1 MLEAPIR
8 NRIAPVR
15 LAARTAA
22 LGLCVLATAVCGEQG
37 RFGGGVTGP
46 GTDTESPVVRI
57 IMPGVPAETALVDL
71 TDSLKFTAR
80 ATDNSRVLTTRVRIV
95 GQGAFTMDTTVMD
108 TTTTSTVLTV
118 QEDFVIPLPPTAA
131 GQYLVIRIEAA
142 DAAGNGARDSVI
154 VAIEDPT
161 PPEVTL
167 RTPSS
172 GTSVPAG
179 GILPV
184 SARASDPS
192 GIRMMGARVFFNN
205 ALGQP
210 VAIAGDSEA
219 YAVRSVTRIDTFNIA
234 IPANLTPGTY
244 TVHAFAI
251 DSSTSANDTTTAS
264 INVTV
269 ADTAAPSGAF
279 TPPFNG
285 AQRVAGDSIL
295 VVFRAQDLTGVASVR
310 LRGFS
315 HRGVD
320 SLGTGVDVT
329 RYTEKT
335 ATIDSTPTLVTIY
348 RWLNAVLSD
357 STVEKVYIEAQVTDV
372 GGNTR
377 TVLDS
382 INIVSGPF
390 VRLDAPATGLTH
402 PVGVPLTVTV
412 TGRDP
417 DSLVFLGYQTSG
429 VVTSRDSIAIVPQA
443 ENATQ
448 SLTFTTTTTTAT
460 GSLTVTPF
468 ARDKFGNRF
477 TGTSAALVLSDT
489 AKPVV
494 SIALPATA
502 GLPVT
507 IGDSVLVRVQVTD
520 NRGVQSVTLTGVAH
534 RGVDSLGTGVDV
546 QRFGSKTSTMPA
558 PLTSDTTF
566 SRYLI
571 PIASD
576 STSETV
582 YLVVSARDAAGNSG
596 VDTITVSIVGGPIV
610 EMIRPSDG
618 AQTARGKS
626 LIVEVRAIDPQGVLL
641 IGYDVSGAFTA
652 RDSAFFAPV
661 NGNLADTAAFVD
673 TLLVPVGAPLGTLTI
688 VPFALD
694 SASDRSGTNPGVTI
708 TVSSTAADSTP
719 PTVSFSIAR
728 RVETDD
734 TLIINATDA
743 GGIRRLGFTATL
755 LGGAQLSADSSA
767 DDPTAVLSDVTQSF
781 SLSLPVP
788 PAIRFPAQV
797 VVQAFA
803 LDSASN
809 RALSVAETLT
819 VVAGKTYPLPVGSV
833 IGDAVFNANR
843 QELYLANTTYDR
855 VEIFSL
861 ASASF
866 VAYVPVGSRPS
877 SLSMMPRDTM
887 GNYRDTLI
895 VANSGGT
902 NLSLVDLVNRQE
914 LRRHRLPNFQ
924 VQTLK
929 TAVNSGGGVD
939 IILTSFEFSDRPFQ
953 IAPLCVNYIDASGR
967 CGRVRVVYSTTPTPG
982 QSSPFANR
990 GYLAWSELD
999 TAGTVGLPVH
1009 LVYEYSAS
1017 GRDSLQIIAVRDTMP
1032 GQLLRDTIL
1041 GGGVGR
1047 LITISDLPFRE
1058 NSFVR
1063 ASGDFLHA
1071 LVGEG
1076 GSVEFARALT
1086 YDARPAAFIRD
1097 SVFGGACLLVG
1108 SALKCDG
1115 LRDPG
1120 VSDIVQVSDFV
1131 TNRSAQVT
1139 SVAINY
1145 NGRTNL
1151 VRADSIYA
1159 FDYVLRQTGIMQISA
1174 ANRAVGMD
1182 FHPCNN
1188 FDATTRTS
1196 TPLVG
1201 CAASYT
1207 PSERMVFAARP
1218 DSSLEVFD
1226 TYFYGRVTDTTSTA
1240 SAIPIP
1246 IRNALLGPVR
1256 VASVTGQ
1263 TVLFGF
1269 TTQGLVVVNL
1279 PTVVNS
1285 LFPTPTFTGTSG
1297 TPRQPR
1303 GRFTP

>member
-1 MLEAPIR
+1 
-8 NRIAPVR
+8 
-15 LAARTAA
+15 
-22 LGLCVLATAVCGEQG
+22 
-37 RFGGGVTGP
+37 
-46 GTDTESPVVRI
+46 
-57 IMPGVPAETALVDL
+57 
-71 TDSLKFTAR
+71 
-80 ATDNSRVLTTRVRIV
+80 
-95 GQGAFTMDTTVMD
+95 
-108 TTTTSTVLTV
+108 
-118 QEDFVIPLPPTAA
+118 
-131 GQYLVIRIEAA
+131 
-142 DAAGNGARDSVI
+142 
-154 VAIEDPT
+154 
-161 PPEVTL
+161 
-167 RTPSS
+167 
-172 GTSVPAG
+172 
-179 GILPV
+179 
-184 SARASDPS
+184 
-192 GIRMMGARVFFNN
+192 MMGARVFFNN

-219 YAVRSVTRIDTFNIA
+219 YAIRSVTRIDTFNIA
-234 IPANLTPGTY
+234 IPANLAPGSY

-279 TPPFNG
+279 APPFNF
-285 AQRVAGDSIL
+285 APRVAGDSIF
-295 VVFRAQDLTGVASVR
+295 VGVRVQDLTGVASVR
-310 LRGFS
+310 LRGYS

-320 SLGTGVDVT
+320 SLGTGEDVD

-335 ATIDSTPTLVTIY
+335 ATLSPSVTSDTIY
-348 RWLNAVLSD
+348 RWLNAVLTD
-357 STVEKVYIEAQVTDV
+357 STTETVYIEATITDV
-372 GGNTR
+372 GGNTGVVR
-377 TVLDS
+377 DS
-382 INIVSGPF
+382 ISIVAGPF
-390 VRLDAPATGLTH
+390 VRLDAPTAGSTY
-402 PVGVPLTVTV
+402 PVGVPLPITV

-417 DSLVFLGYQTSG
+417 DNLTWLGFQTSG
-429 VVTSRDSIAIVPQA
+429 AVTARDSVAVSPAAI
-443 ENATQ
+443 NAT
-448 SLTFTTTTTTAT
+448 LTDTLTTTTTTPT

-468 ARDKFGNRF
+468 ARDAAGNRF
-477 TGTSAALVLSDT
+477 TGASATVTLSDT
-489 AKPVV
+489 AKPAVT
-494 SIALPATA
+494 ILLPSTA

-520 NRGVQSVTLTGVAH
+520 NRGVQSVTLTGASH
-534 RGVDSLGTGVDV
+534 RGVDSLGTGENV
-546 QRFGSKTSTMPA
+546 QRFGTKTATMTPPLPDSTV
-558 PLTSDTTF
+558 F

-576 STSETV
+576 STSELV
-582 YLVVSARDAAGNSG
+582 YMVVSARDAAGNIG
-596 VDTITVSIVGGPIV
+596 VDTITVSIVGGPVV

-626 LIVEVRAIDPQGVLL
+626 LIVEVRAVDPQGVLL

-652 RDSAFFAPV
+652 RDSVFYSPV
-661 NGNLADTAAFVD
+661 NGNLADTATFTD
-673 TLLVPVGAPLGTLTI
+673 TLLVPIGAPLGTVTI

-694 SASDRSGTNPGVTI
+694 SASDQSGTNPGVTI
-708 TVSSTAADSTP
+708 TVASTAADATP
-719 PTVSFSIAR
+719 PLVSFDIAR

-734 TLIINATDA
+734 TLIVNATDA
-743 GGIRRLGFTATL
+743 GGILRVGFTATL
-755 LGGAQLSADSSA
+755 LGGAQMSADSTA
-767 DDPTAVLSDVTQSF
+767 DDPAAALSDVTQSF
-781 SLSLPVP
+781 SLGLPLP

-803 LDSASN
+803 LDSAAN

-819 VVAGKTYPLPVGSV
+819 VVAGKTYPLPAGSL
-833 IGDAVFNANR
+833 IGDAVYNANR
-843 QELYLANTTYDR
+843 QELYLANTAYDR

-866 VAYVPVGSRPS
+866 VGYVPVGSRPTS
-877 SLSMMPRDTM
+877 VSMMPRDTL

-902 NLSLVDLVNRQE
+902 NLSIVDLVNRIE
-914 LRRHRLPNFQ
+914 LRRHRLPNFL

-939 IILTSFEFSDRPFQ
+939 IILTSYEFSDRPFQ
-953 IAPLCVNYIDASGR
+953 IAPLCVNYIDANGR

-999 TAGTVGLPVH
+999 TAGTRGLPVH
-1009 LVYEYSAS
+1009 LIYEYIN
-1017 GRDSLQIIAVRDTMP
+1017 GGPDSLQITAVRDTMP
-1032 GQLLRDTIL
+1032 GELLRDTIL

-1047 LITISDLPFRE
+1047 LVQISDLPWRE
-1058 NSFVR
+1058 NAFVR

-1076 GSVEFARALT
+1076 GTVDFARALT
-1086 YDARPAAFIRD
+1086 VDARPAAFIRD
-1097 SVFGGACLLVG
+1097 SVFGDTTGACAVVG
-1108 SALKCDG
+1108 FELKCDG
-1115 LRDPG
+1115 LADAG
-1120 VSDIVQVSDFV
+1120 VADIVQVSDLV

-1159 FDYVLRQTGIMQISA
+1159 FDYVMRQTGMMQISA
-1174 ANRAVGMD
+1174 ANGAVGMD

-1188 FDATTRTS
+1188 FDATTRTA
-1196 TPLVG
+1196 TPLAG

-1207 PSERMVFAARP
+1207 PDERMVFAARP

-1246 IRNALLGPVR
+1246 IRNALRGPVR
-1256 VASVTGQ
+1256 VADVTGA

-1269 TTQGLVVVNL
+1269 TAQGLVVVNL
-1279 PTVVNS
+1279 PTVDNS
-1285 LFPTPTFTGTSG
+1285 LFPTRRFIETTGTPL